1 MPELPEVETI
11 KNELMPHVIGRRVA
25 GVTLGWKGIVKQS
38 SPEEFCAHL
47 VGQGVT
53 WISRRGKYL
62 IFSLSSDQALIIH
75 LKMTGSLLL
84 NHASDEADK
93 FIRAI
98 LHLDNN
104 YQLRFRD
111 PRKFGA
117 MWLVEDASRVTG
129 KLGPEPLDEN
139 LTAQA
144 LAERVSKRK
153 APIKPLLLD
162 QNFIAGI
169 GNMYADEALYDAKIH
184 PLRPASRLSQEEIRR
199 LHKAIKE
206 VLRAAIGNKGAS
218 VENYFRPGGE
228 LGTAHFKFR
237 VAHGLG
243 GKFCPRCG
251 TPIER
256 IVVRNRGTYFCPK
269 CQPSLSD
276 A

>member
-47 VGQGVT
+47 IGQGVT

-117 MWLVEDASRVTG
+117 MWLVEDASHVTG

>member
-1 MPELPEVETI
+1 
-11 KNELMPHVIGRRVA
+11 MPHVIGRRVA
-25 GVTLGWKGIVKQS
+25 GVTLGWEGIVKQS
-38 SPEEFCAHL
+38 SPEDFCARL

-62 IFSLSSDQALIIH
+62 IFSLSSGEALIIH

-84 NHASDEADK
+84 NHASDKPDK
-93 FIRAI
+93 FIRAV

-117 MWLVEDASRVTG
+117 MWLVADINSVVG
-129 KLGPEPLDEN
+129 KLGPEPLEEGF
-139 LTAQA
+139 TTKV
-144 LAERVSKRK
+144 LAERLGSRK

-162 QNFIAGI
+162 QNFVAGI

-184 PLRPASRLSQEEIRR
+184 PLRPASSLSREEITR
-199 LHKAIKE
+199 LHKAICE

-228 LGTAHFKFR
+228 LGTAHFEFR

-243 GKFCPRCG
+243 GKLCRRCG
-251 TPIER
+251 TPIKR

-269 CQPSLSD
+269 CQPSSSRL
-276 A
+276 